1 MICLAPLCPTPQV
14 TPERE
19 PELQNEIASLREE
32 IKTLRHNIADLRAS
46 AMLWKDLYE
55 AAIRRC
61 EELERELKKLTNN
74 PN

>member
-1 MICLAPLCPTPQV
+1 V

-19 PELQNEIASLREE
+19 AELQTEIDSLRAEIAG
-32 IKTLRHNIADLRAS
+32 LRHDMTDLRAS
-46 AMLWKDLYE
+46 AVLWKDLYE

-61 EELERELKKLTNN
+61 EELERELHDSTNN

>member
-1 MICLAPLCPTPQV
+1 M

-19 PELQNEIASLREE
+19 AELQKEIDSLRAESNA
-32 IKTLRHNIADLRAS
+32 LRHDIADLRAS

-61 EELERELKKLTNN
+61 EELEGELKRLSNS

>member
-1 MICLAPLCPTPQV
+1 M

-19 PELQNEIASLREE
+19 AELQKEIDSLRAE
-32 IKTLRHNIADLRAS
+32 IKTLREAIGDLRAS
-46 AMLWKDLYE
+46 ATLWKDLYE
-55 AAIRRC
+55 AAILRS